1 MRLLTIISGV
11 MLIISGLFCFANAG
25 ETFLALAFIL
35 GLVMILSSIIQI
47 ISYWWGRVDR
57 SDNNSWIFAEAIIT
71 LIMGVLIQ
79 TSLIAADAAIPMV
92 FGMWAMFSGV
102 LRFVVATLIN
112 PSKKTSNFLWTM
124 IIGILGIICGIYA
137 FVNPM
142 TGNLPIAVLLGI
154 IFLMQGIGILEL
166 GIHMPHEK
174 KDNSK
179 PKARMIKIQI
189 KNPMSKN
196 HKNASQASEKTVPE
210 REELEIGSEVVNT
223 DEITLDDL
231 RPSDEDGEEQETVS
245 EEEAESQTVSNEEE
259 TIVSEIVSEESQV
272 PSETVSES
280 EADPEE
286 INLEDII
293 SALSIGDESEKDTD
307 TESESKESDGAEEEV
322 K

>member
-11 MLIISGLFCFANAG
+11 MLVITGLFCFANAG

-57 SDNNSWIFAEAIIT
+57 NDNNTWIFAEAVIT

-92 FGMWAMFSGV
+92 FGMWVMFSGV
-102 LRFVVATLIN
+102 LRFVTATLIN
-112 PSKKTSNFLWTM
+112 PSKKTSNFVWTM
-124 IIGILGIICGIYA
+124 TIGILGIICGIYA

-142 TGNLPIAVLLGI
+142 IVNLPIAVLLGI
-154 IFLMQGIGILEL
+154 IFLMQGVGILEL

-196 HKNASQASEKTVPE
+196 HKSKARGDAKAVPAGE
-210 REELEIGSEVVNT
+210 ALEIGSEIVKT

-231 RPSDEDGEEQETVS
+231 RTN
-245 EEEAESQTVSNEEE
+245 NEENE
-259 TIVSEIVSEESQV
+259 TSDADTEETFETTEDTHSYTEVVSPDDIR
-272 PSETVSES
+272 
-280 EADPEE
+280 PEE
-286 INLEDII
+286 INLNDII
-293 SALSIGDESEKDTD
+293 DALSIGNESDSTAETKSEK
-307 TESESKESDGAEEEV
+307 SK
-322 K
+322 

>member
-11 MLIISGLFCFANAG
+11 MLVITGLFCFANSG

-57 SDNNSWIFAEAIIT
+57 KDNNSWIFVEAIIT
-71 LIMGVLIQ
+71 LIMGILVQ

-92 FGMWAMFSGV
+92 FGMWVMFSGV

-112 PSKKTSNFLWTM
+112 PSKKTSNFVWTM
-124 IIGILGIICGIYA
+124 MIGILGVICGIYA
-137 FVNPM
+137 FINPVI
-142 TGNLPIAVLLGI
+142 GNLPIAVLLGI

-196 HKNASQASEKTVPE
+196 HKSAAKVSPKSVTAG
-210 REELEIGSEVVNT
+210 EELEIGSEVVKT

-231 RPSDEDGEEQETVS
+231 RPVSEDNNEQEDMPEKTDQ
-245 EEEAESQTVSNEEE
+245 EITENE
-259 TIVSEIVSEESQV
+259 EIVSESDELIGEHAEDSA
-272 PSETVSES
+272 
-280 EADPEE
+280 EANADDIAPEE
-286 INLEDII
+286 INLDDII
-293 SALSIGDESEKDTD
+293 SALSIGNGNESNTEAVADSDVKD
-307 TESESKESDGAEEEV
+307 EV